1 MYLKIDLKLLQY
13 LPRANELKWQ
23 AIWPGIYELMMV
35 YLHETTSVYCDL
47 PPYLHI
53 P

>member
-13 LPRANELKWQ
+13 LPRANELKCQ
-23 AIWPGIYELMMV
+23 TICPGLNELMIV